1 MGALLAGNEYEA
13 VGLIKAGVEVNTA
26 ENTTSPL
33 HASVS
38 CITSTVTKLLIAHG
52 ADVNARNDVGERA
65 LHLAARLNHINA
77 VRLLLRHG
85 AVVNVW
91 SRGRSC
97 SKQPKSEFNCG
108 WTSLHEACEQGNEAI
123 TRELLSNGA
132 HVDVRTATGRS
143 PLDLAVEDNPR
154 TGSAAVPRGCKVSD
168 CFGLNVTQP
177 WQGRAGDGR
186 HFQLHGSEDPRQMVE
201 AVWSRIQMRA
211 RALVGYKLGGE
222 SADGTRSRPEER
234 EWTRTSRPPGDV
246 EGQKEGASINVSFQ
260 LH

>member
-1 MGALLAGNEYEA
+1 VTGAATTEVYPEHLITGCAPTDDSDRTLQKKRSHGLLTGALLAGNEYEA

-97 SKQPKSEFNCG
+97 SKQPKSEFNCE

-143 PLDLAVEDNPR
+143 PLDLAVEDNHEQVQLLFREVARSVIALALMSPNLGKDGPV
-154 TGSAAVPRGCKVSD
+154 TVDISNFMAAKILD
-168 CFGLNVTQP
+168 K
-177 WQGRAGDGR
+177 
-186 HFQLHGSEDPRQMVE
+186 
-201 AVWSRIQMRA
+201 WSRPSGAEYRCE
-211 RALVGYKLGGE
+211 L
-222 SADGTRSRPEER
+222 
-234 EWTRTSRPPGDV
+234 EWG
-246 EGQKEGASINVSFQ
+246 KC
-260 LH
+260 